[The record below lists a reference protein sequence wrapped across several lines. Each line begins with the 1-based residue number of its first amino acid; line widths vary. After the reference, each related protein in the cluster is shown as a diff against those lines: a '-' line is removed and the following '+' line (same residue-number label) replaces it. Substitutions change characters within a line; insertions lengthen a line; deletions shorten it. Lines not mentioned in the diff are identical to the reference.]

1 MSMKIGLILTRFNR
15 SWILIRLYRKDKYD
29 SDNMIQFLTQ
39 TKPLL
44 AEKSLV
50 VQTKEKDVYKVLN

>member
-15 SWILIRLYRKDKYD
+15 SWILIRLYRKVKYD

-50 VQTKEKDVYKVLN
+50 VQTKEKDVYKV